1 MPSAT
6 AGFAR
11 WDFPLTRTEF
21 RRIRTPSIYHGER
34 SAGSATRAANRGC
47 GEAGTSTA
55 LLRMTTMLPLQM
67 VSIRTLGIGD
77 PEKRLMAA
85 VLKDAIQMYQA
96 LAGRP
101 MPGLRMHLRQLE
113 DWFASE
119 DVVYPFAFRRICEAL
134 SLDPGWV
141 RDGLTRRHPSRPG
154 ETAALAS

>member
-1 MPSAT
+1 
-6 AGFAR
+6 
-11 WDFPLTRTEF
+11 
-21 RRIRTPSIYHGER
+21 
-34 SAGSATRAANRGC
+34 
-47 GEAGTSTA
+47 
-55 LLRMTTMLPLQM
+55 MTTMLPLQM

-101 MPGLRMHLRQLE
+101 TPGLRMHLRQLE

-134 SLDPGWV
+134 WKLTTAPGAVAIVGMLEHERRRIVATRVEV
-141 RDGLTRRHPSRPG
+141 RLTER
-154 ETAALAS
+154 ETAVFHRAQTSL